1 MPWDG
6 VERRRKKRYG
16 VKDAIVR
23 YKKAGLFSF
32 ISASSPKY
40 LLLNVSELGLSF
52 ISKEQLAEGQGL
64 VLTVTAPRV
73 HGTIHARGRVI
84 WVKKSDNQEAYRIG
98 VEFAS
103 VRGRSR
109 DLLKS
114 LLDSAVVDSVEIS
127 TRVYLKE
134 LDKL

>member
-1 MPWDG
+1 MSWDG

-16 VKDAIVR
+16 VKDAVVR
-23 YKKAGLFSF
+23 YKRSGLFSF
-32 ISASSPKY
+32 IAAFSPKY
-40 LLLNVSELGLSF
+40 LLLNVSELGLNF
-52 ISKEQLAEGQGL
+52 ISKEPLTEGQGL
-64 VLTVTAPRV
+64 ALAITAPRV
-73 HGTIHARGRVI
+73 HGTIHARGRVV
-84 WVKKSDNQEAYRIG
+84 WVKKSDQQEAYRIG
-98 VEFAS
+98 VAFES

-109 DLLKS
+109 ELLKS